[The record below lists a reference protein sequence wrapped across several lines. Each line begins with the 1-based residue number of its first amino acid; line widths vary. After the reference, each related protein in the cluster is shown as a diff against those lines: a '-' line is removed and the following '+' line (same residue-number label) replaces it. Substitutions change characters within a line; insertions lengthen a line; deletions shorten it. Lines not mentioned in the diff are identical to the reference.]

1 MNTRI
6 INKNGGSIKLS
17 RMDGGSCLTVRFYAA
32 ETCNG
37 HPVTRR
43 VMVSWFN
50 GLLTRWEAYNNA
62 EPQQLGWDEFGSKKD
77 FWAAIRREI
86 DASGG
91 WRHVRGCF

>member
-6 INKNGGSIKLS
+6 INKNGGSVKLA
-17 RMDGGSCLTVRFYAA
+17 RMDGGASLTVRFYAA

-37 HPVTRR
+37 HQVTRR

-62 EPQQLGWDEFGSKKD
+62 ELQQIGWDEFGSRKD
-77 FWAAIRREI
+77 FWAAVQREI
-86 DASGG
+86 DVSGG
-91 WRHVRGCF
+91 WSHVRGCF